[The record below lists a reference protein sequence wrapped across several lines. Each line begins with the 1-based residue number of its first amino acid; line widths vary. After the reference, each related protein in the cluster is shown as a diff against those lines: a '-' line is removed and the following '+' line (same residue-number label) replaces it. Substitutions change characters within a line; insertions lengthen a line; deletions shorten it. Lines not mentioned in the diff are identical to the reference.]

1 MPPCFFT
8 ELLGANLN
16 SILTVFN
23 NNNLAAQIQ
32 FENQANSLNHLTNQ
46 QINEEKIR
54 LRQIFKNRLNYS
66 ECAQF
71 SIPKPGLARNII
83 KIPNPLHQG
92 KISEVIATNYVDISC
107 IFEKSTFS
115 TTKPIIEDEVGQ
127 GKRAVKHY
135 NYGHFKEACVVNSFK
150 FSIQLKTDISKFYPS
165 IYTHSVPWVTYGG
178 KEKYKKN
185 RALHDT
191 DSLKATS
198 IYGDDIDNRL
208 MWCQNQQTIGIPIGP
223 DTSFIIAEII
233 TCHIDELFEKRLK
246 KKKIDHLIFRYYDD
260 YAMYFHTELDA
271 QIALAE
277 LKSILNEFE
286 LKINDEKTN
295 IKKSHNELETEWS
308 LAIKSFYFRPYENDQ
323 KEDLWNFFS
332 IVFKYY
338 EKYPNESVLKLALNK
353 FNFVRI
359 EKRNWTFF
367 ESLIFRLGLTDS
379 GSLQKIAKLL
389 ISYKD
394 LVDTNQL
401 KSFCSELIKR
411 HCEKKDDYELT
422 WSLWLLNEFNIQPKK
437 EIFEMVLES
446 KCTCACIIALD
457 LLNRNNRIKNFDYSS
472 FSSILETNNLNTKF
486 WLLVYETV
494 FKGWVPSLQLS
505 IIKDHFYFNIL
516 YTQSIC
522 FYDNTRKLE
531 PLKTNQ
537 SNLEKIDRKVQQ
549 IFDYVSKNKNL
560 KSEIK
565 LDVNNIYSNLN
576 ILSFKQITDRKK
588 IQDKLTES
596 DTQIK
601 NLINKVSLL
610 QKNLNKFEKRKPFF
624 VIEKR
629 LEELEV
635 LTSKEIETETKQ
647 DKELLYDPKYDE

>member
-1 MPPCFFT
+1 
-8 ELLGANLN
+8 
-16 SILTVFN
+16 
-23 NNNLAAQIQ
+23 
-32 FENQANSLNHLTNQ
+32 
-46 QINEEKIR
+46 
-54 LRQIFKNRLNYS
+54 
-66 ECAQF
+66 
-71 SIPKPGLARNII
+71 
-83 KIPNPLHQG
+83 
-92 KISEVIATNYVDISC
+92 
-107 IFEKSTFS
+107 
-115 TTKPIIEDEVGQ
+115 
-127 GKRAVKHY
+127 
-135 NYGHFKEACVVNSFK
+135 
-150 FSIQLKTDISKFYPS
+150 
-165 IYTHSVPWVTYGG
+165 
-178 KEKYKKN
+178 
-185 RALHDT
+185 
-191 DSLKATS
+191 
-198 IYGDDIDNRL
+198 
-208 MWCQNQQTIGIPIGP
+208 
-223 DTSFIIAEII
+223 
-233 TCHIDELFEKRLK
+233 
-246 KKKIDHLIFRYYDD
+246 
-260 YAMYFHTELDA
+260 
-271 QIALAE
+271 
-277 LKSILNEFE
+277 
-286 LKINDEKTN
+286 
-295 IKKSHNELETEWS
+295 
-308 LAIKSFYFRPYENDQ
+308 
-323 KEDLWNFFS
+323 
-332 IVFKYY
+332 
-338 EKYPNESVLKLALNK
+338 
-353 FNFVRI
+353 
-359 EKRNWTFF
+359 
-367 ESLIFRLGLTDS
+367 
-379 GSLQKIAKLL
+379 
-389 ISYKD
+389 
-394 LVDTNQL
+394 
-401 KSFCSELIKR
+401 
-411 HCEKKDDYELT
+411 
-422 WSLWLLNEFNIQPKK
+422 
-437 EIFEMVLES
+437 MVLES